1 MSNDKTIGTY
11 RWRICALLFFATT
24 INYLDRQV
32 ISLLKDDYF
41 EPLFGWT
48 ETDYSFLVICF
59 QVAYAAGMLGAGWLI
74 DKIGTKLG
82 YAISIVLWSVAAVL
96 HAFARGIPG
105 FAAARAFLGVSEAG
119 NFPSAIKT
127 VAEWF
132 PKKERALATGIFNSG
147 ANIGAIVAPLSV
159 PLIALHFGWEWAFIA
174 TGLTGFLW
182 LYFWFRY
189 YEIPKKQ
196 NRLSEEEL
204 RYISSDQPAENASDE
219 KPVRWIS
226 LLGYRQTWAFVI
238 GKFLTDPIWW
248 FYLFWLPSFL
258 NKEYGLQKTELAL
271 PVALVY
277 LLASVGSIFGGWLSG
292 NFMTQGI
299 DAHRARK
306 KAMLIFAFMA
316 VPVVMAQAAGSIT
329 LWFAVIIIGIAAAG
343 HQAWSANLYSVASD
357 IFPKKVVA
365 SIVGIGSMAGA
376 VGGILIAQTAGRLLD
391 YFKAQGAIES
401 GYYVMFFICG
411 SAYLLA
417 WLLMNQLIR
426 KNETLEF

>member
-74 DKIGTKLG
+74 DRIGTKLG

-174 TGLTGFLW
+174 TGLTGFIW

-196 NRLSEEEL
+196 SRLGEAEL
-204 RYISSDQPAENASDE
+204 QYISSDQPSEAAGDG
-219 KPVRWIS
+219 KPVRWAS

-292 NFMTQGI
+292 SFMTKGI

-306 KAMLIFAFMA
+306 KAMLIFACMA

-401 GYYVMFFICG
+401 GYYIMFFICG

-426 KNETLEF
+426 KNETLEL